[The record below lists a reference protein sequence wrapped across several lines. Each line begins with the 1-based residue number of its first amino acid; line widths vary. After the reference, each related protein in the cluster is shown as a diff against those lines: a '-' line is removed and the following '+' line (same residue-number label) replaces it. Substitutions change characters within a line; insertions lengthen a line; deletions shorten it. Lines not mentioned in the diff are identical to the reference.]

1 MINNHQIEPHQVIV
15 EFCMQNYGFIM
26 MNIMLKTLS
35 SIFHIL
41 IPLSLGWFYEIV
53 FLKGGTK
60 LYILDQLL
68 KNPFSL
74 EVFFIVFVT
83 FLICYTLCF
92 YFSEYFARKLNEKFT
107 FTVRNRLVEAQM
119 NHTIAANRQKSY
131 GKYLLRFSGDLS
143 TVQNIPRFAIVN
155 PVSDVIFVIFLF
167 GLALSL
173 SVTLLLFELFI
184 CLMFFLS
191 LLLLNSRIKTI
202 TQARRDQLS
211 INLNWITNRLANFD
225 TVQLFNRSR
234 LENKRFIKKSMRL
247 YERGLAYAGS
257 ISLMKTLPKLFFNLQ
272 LVGLLLLISYM
283 NRDQQVIESRNA
295 IAFILIAFYTRSPLN
310 RIYMLKAKWKIAI
323 VSLYKIVG
331 IINQPKE
338 AYVLSP
344 FRLNDS
350 VIEFKNLSF
359 DYPLTNVFQ
368 NLNLVINPKSITLIS
383 GAFLTGK
390 TTLVK
395 LLTQQLNP
403 NLGYILIDGKDLSS
417 LPVAT
422 WRKQFTL
429 IADGYDFIGTTL
441 FEALSYS
448 MTSKKQMQAIELIN
462 RFELDQKQSCQDL
475 LDLKL
480 EQFNSQSSNQEK
492 ILFKFIRSFL
502 SDKPLVIIDDL
513 IHQLDPK
520 NQEKIGQFLQEL
532 KSKKTIIITSNQE
545 IKSLHHDHQ
554 YTLPP
559 ISSH

>member
-1 MINNHQIEPHQVIV
+1 MINKHQIEPHQLIV
-15 EFCMQNYGFIM
+15 EFCKQNYGFIL

-41 IPLSLGWFYEIV
+41 IPLSLGWFYEII
-53 FLKGGTK
+53 FRKGGTK
-60 LYILDQLL
+60 LHILDQLL
-68 KNPFSL
+68 ENPFSL
-74 EVFFIVFVT
+74 EAFFIAFAI
-83 FLICYTLCF
+83 LLSCYTLCS
-92 YFSEYFARKLNEKFT
+92 YYSEYFARKLNEKFT
-107 FTVRNRLVEAQM
+107 FTLRNRLVEAQL
-119 NHTIAANRQKSY
+119 NHTIATNRQKSF

-143 TVQNIPRFAIVN
+143 NVQNIPRFAIVN
-155 PVSDVIFVIFLF
+155 PVADALFLMFLF
-167 GLALSL
+167 GLALSF
-173 SVTLLLFELFI
+173 SVTLLFFELIICFI
-184 CLMFFLS
+184 FFLS
-191 LLLLNSRIKTI
+191 LILLNSRIKTI

-234 LENKRFIKKSMRL
+234 LENKRFIKKSTQL
-247 YERGLAYAGS
+247 YKRGLAYAGS

-272 LVGLLLLISYM
+272 LIGLLLLISYM
-283 NRDQQVIESRNA
+283 NRDQQVIEARNA

-310 RIYMLKAKWKIAI
+310 RMYMLKAKWEIAI
-323 VSLYKIVG
+323 VSLYKISG

-344 FRLNDS
+344 FNFNNS

-359 DYPLTNVFQ
+359 DYPLTNVFRS
-368 NLNLVINPKSITLIS
+368 LNLVINPKSITLIS

-390 TTLVK
+390 TTLIK

-403 NLGYILIDGKDLSS
+403 NHGHILIDGKDLSS
-417 LPVAT
+417 LQVAT

-448 MTSKKQMQAIELIN
+448 KTSKKQMKAIELIH
-462 RFELDQKQSCQDL
+462 RFGLDQKQSGQDL

-502 SDKPLVIIDDL
+502 SDKPLMIIDDL
-513 IHQLDPK
+513 FHQLDPK
-520 NQEKIGQFLQEL
+520 NQEKISQFLQEL

-554 YTLPP
+554 YTLPS